1 MIFFWKCSPDER
13 PTSSDLVQSLEDIIK
28 PLANY
33 IGFTAASVDN
43 SVNYYNHHKKSVNI
57 LNTYNIFY

>member
-1 MIFFWKCSPDER
+1 MMFFWKYNPDER
-13 PTSSDLVQSLEDIIK
+13 PTFSDLVQSLEDIIK

-33 IGFTAASVDN
+33 IDFTAASADN
-43 SVNYYNHHKKSVNI
+43 CDNYYNHHKKFVNI